1 MIENDVKNDTIR
13 FIKQHRNID
22 YLSKEQILE
31 LVKVERIEFLNSH
44 KDLKNSKPKE
54 NDTNKDIDMRISI
67 LEEIYNTSLTKNKA
81 DNTGFVCWL
90 YYLYYIFMLGYNRI
104 CNLSILDST
113 DLRGKPKEEVLKIL
127 EKIQN
132 IKSSDH
138 IEKLLNTNIE
148 QNVKNEI
155 LNYKTYLT
163 AKEVKLKNN
172 AGIDTEKTVNKLE
185 FLHKR
190 INKISSELEA
200 NSTLPENKYIKNFFD
215 WFEND
220 IYDIW
225 HNGKQKDLNLDNDI
239 VTYILNRKFSRLD
252 KKDSIFGLA
261 TKKCENFIKNLKF
274 SLFERKLLILIN
286 WLYISNKD
294 KESESYYLPSLNLN
308 SYLFNAEENT
318 LSTVNSKKIFEAID
332 RLNQKMIYW
341 DLSNSWISK
350 KIERENITGFE
361 HIAHIDILYDSKLHK
376 SNNEGISKQIKGF
389 IFNFNKFNKLR
400 YQISQIDNLPIRFLE
415 DSDYSLIL
423 AENIIHKIRVKQSNK
438 ISIRDILKELY
449 IYDKELTPLSENLF
463 SHIQT
468 DSKNTNK
475 RLTRFFDILDYVLEG
490 IKEVKVDISD
500 IYLINSNE
508 QKIEKNIKFK
518 DIRLNNIFIK
528 FEKINDETEEENI

>member
-1 MIENDVKNDTIR
+1 M
-13 FIKQHRNID
+13 
-22 YLSKEQILE
+22 
-31 LVKVERIEFLNSH
+31 
-44 KDLKNSKPKE
+44 
-54 NDTNKDIDMRISI
+54 
-67 LEEIYNTSLTKNKA
+67 
-81 DNTGFVCWL
+81 
-90 YYLYYIFMLGYNRI
+90 
-104 CNLSILDST
+104 
-113 DLRGKPKEEVLKIL
+113 
-127 EKIQN
+127 
-132 IKSSDH
+132 
-138 IEKLLNTNIE
+138 
-148 QNVKNEI
+148 
-155 LNYKTYLT
+155 
-163 AKEVKLKNN
+163 
-172 AGIDTEKTVNKLE
+172 
-185 FLHKR
+185 
-190 INKISSELEA
+190 
-200 NSTLPENKYIKNFFD
+200 
-215 WFEND
+215 
-220 IYDIW
+220 
-225 HNGKQKDLNLDNDI
+225 
-239 VTYILNRKFSRLD
+239 
-252 KKDSIFGLA
+252 
-261 TKKCENFIKNLKF
+261 
-274 SLFERKLLILIN
+274 N

-423 AENIIHKIRVKQSNK
+423 AENIIHKIRVKQSNR

-508 QKIEKNIKFK
+508 KKIEKNIKFK